1 MHQQYGHRFTPTG
14 VGTIGFRAND
24 TTRVAVHP
32 QGRGDN
38 PSCGCSPDSALGSP
52 PRAWGQFP
60 PAPARSTWRRFTPT
74 GVGTIAGAP
83 PRLTR
88 CTVHPHGRG
97 DNRWGAAKIDALHG
111 SPPRAWGQ
119 CARAAAVPVRR
130 RFTPTGVGTI
140 VARGINAPSRPVH
153 PHGRGDNVTRYARR
167 AVSVGSPPRAWGQ
180 FAHTPCPPQE

>member
-1 MHQQYGHRFTPTG
+1 M
-14 VGTIGFRAND
+14 GTIRPAD
-24 TTRVAVHP
+24 ARPIRHSVHP
-32 QGRGDN
+32 HGRGDN
-38 PSCGCSPDSALGSP
+38 FLQRQPDPHGGGSP